1 MTPRRLV
8 ALNRGL
14 WVAAAALLAASLLV
28 SGYWSVEKWLS
39 RPKPLQLPAL
49 DNAAPPA
56 PKVAAL
62 PARNPFDPAGVAW
75 QQAAGV
81 ALSPDKKPVAGLKDV
96 RGVLASSTV
105 SGVFTASGLIRTGE
119 PFGGGTL
126 EKVSREELV
135 LRMPD
140 GTTQSLQL
148 AQRAADKDPLRSRL
162 LELFEERP

>member
-1 MTPRRLV
+1 VTGRRLV

-14 WVAAAALLAASLLV
+14 WIAAAALLAASLLV
-28 SGYWSVEKWLS
+28 SAYWGAERWLS
-39 RPKPLQLPAL
+39 GPKPLQLPAIGG
-49 DNAAPPA
+49 AAPPA
-56 PKVAAL
+56 AKVAAL
-62 PARNPFDPAGVAW
+62 PARNPFDPAGATW
-75 QQAAGV
+75 QQASATAMG
-81 ALSPDKKPVAGLKDV
+81 PDKKPVAGLKDV

-140 GTTQSLQL
+140 GTTKSLQL
-148 AQRAADKDPLRSRL
+148 AQRAPDKDPLRGRL
-162 LELFEERP
+162 LELFEERQ